1 MSTSKN
7 KDISN
12 KSKQNYPNYQ
22 MQMLLLKPVLCL
34 IIQQQEVVKSQ
45 QIQPTVEQLSINV
58 LVKLG
63 GIMYVNTVPCIF
75 TMFMP
80 ASLLL

>member
-1 MSTSKN
+1 MF
-7 KDISN
+7 
-12 KSKQNYPNYQ
+12 
-22 MQMLLLKPVLCL
+22 
-34 IIQQQEVVKSQ
+34 IQQQEVVKSQ